1 MARELIGYVGVD
13 SGQVMVG
20 DPCYLDTFIN
30 DDYCTSSDTPG
41 EYSYSGASDVSMS
54 GGGVIGQFPQL
65 GGKAGRAVVSA
76 TRHGDGVYPV
86 FQVVNKW
93 GEVTGLFID
102 FK

>member
-20 DPCYLDTFIN
+20 DPCYLDTFVN

-41 EYSYSGASDVSMS
+41 EYSYSGACDVSMS
-54 GGGVIGQFPQL
+54 GGGVVGPFDHMPA
-65 GGKAGRAVVSA
+65 AGRGVVSC
-76 TRHGDGVYPV
+76 TMYGDGVYPV